1 MSPKQKALC
10 AFLDGESVDVS
21 RYDTSLFVAV
31 DGSEYLV
38 LTDEEADERVKDYIR
53 ESVWAFRPEFLAAHL
68 VIEDTEAAV
77 SVLEALQEKCE
88 GANEPILSMVRDVDA
103 LVEDAVSADE
113 RGHFLA
119 SYDGAESEEGDF
131 FIYRVN

>member
-10 AFLDGESVDVS
+10 AFLNGKSVDVS
-21 RYDTSLFVAV
+21 RYDTSVFVAV

-38 LTDEEADERVKDYIR
+38 LSEEEADERVKDYIR
-53 ESVWAFRPEFLAAHL
+53 ESVWAFRPEFLAEHL
-68 VIEDTEAAV
+68 VIEDREAAV
-77 SVLEALQEKCE
+77 RVLEALREQCE
-88 GANEPILSMVRDVDA
+88 DANEPILSMVRDVDA
-103 LVEDAVSADE
+103 LVDDAVSADG

-131 FIYRVN
+131 FIYKV

>member
-38 LTDEEADERVKDYIR
+38 LSEEEADERVKDYIR
-53 ESVWAFRPEFLAAHL
+53 ESVWAFQPEFLAEHL
-68 VIEDTEAAV
+68 VIEDREAAIC
-77 SVLEALQEKCE
+77 VLEALREKCE
-88 GANEPILSMVRDVDA
+88 DANEPILSMVRDVDV
-103 LVEDAVSADE
+103 LVEDAISADG

-119 SYDGAESEEGDF
+119 SWDGEEHAEGDF
-131 FIYRVN
+131 FIYKV